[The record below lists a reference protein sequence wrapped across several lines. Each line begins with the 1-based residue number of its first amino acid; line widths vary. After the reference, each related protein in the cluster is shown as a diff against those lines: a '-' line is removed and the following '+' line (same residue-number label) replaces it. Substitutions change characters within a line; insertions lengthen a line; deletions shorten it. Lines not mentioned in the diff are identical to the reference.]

1 MLHSI
6 FATEISMSEWH
17 IHFREVSV
25 IRQSLFWLVGAI
37 NRDFY
42 CNFFKKNVFITV
54 GIFIV
59 LSVNVCV

>member
-42 CNFFKKNVFITV
+42 CNFLKKNVFIMIAQWV
-54 GIFIV
+54 YLLYWV
-59 LSVNVCV
+59 